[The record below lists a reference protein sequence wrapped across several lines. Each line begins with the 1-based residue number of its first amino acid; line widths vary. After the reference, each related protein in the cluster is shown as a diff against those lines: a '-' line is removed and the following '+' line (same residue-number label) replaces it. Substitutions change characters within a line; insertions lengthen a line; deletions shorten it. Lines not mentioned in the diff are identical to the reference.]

1 MDRREFVGRS
11 ALYGTTFWL
20 LWNVPR
26 PRTLRAIG
34 QSKQALVLSEDE
46 WRTLE
51 AMTGRIIP
59 TDQDPGAIEANCVNF
74 IDKALAHEDAALL
87 PQYREGLPAVDRVAV
102 ERFGASFAELPPNQ
116 QDEVLIVLESGD
128 VSGWSPASVTSE
140 VFFETVRS
148 HTVIGFLAEPKYGG
162 NRDYIGWQLS
172 GYPGPRHDLGG
183 YTPAQMIGE
192 EKIRTVWG
200 EEV

>member
-11 ALYGTTFWL
+11 ARYGTTFWL

-26 PRTLRAIG
+26 PRTLRAIA
-34 QSKQALVLSEDE
+34 QSKEALVLSEDE

-59 TDQDPGAIEANCVNF
+59 TDQDPGAIEANCANF
-74 IDKALAHEDAALL
+74 IDKALAHEDAELL

-116 QDEVLIVLESGD
+116 QDEVLIALESGEVPGWVPAA
-128 VSGWSPASVTSE
+128 VSSDE
-140 VFFETVRS
+140 FFETVRS
-148 HTVIGFLAEPKYGG
+148 HTIIGFLAEPKYGG
-162 NRDYIGWQLS
+162 NRDYVGWQLS

-200 EEV
+200 EEM